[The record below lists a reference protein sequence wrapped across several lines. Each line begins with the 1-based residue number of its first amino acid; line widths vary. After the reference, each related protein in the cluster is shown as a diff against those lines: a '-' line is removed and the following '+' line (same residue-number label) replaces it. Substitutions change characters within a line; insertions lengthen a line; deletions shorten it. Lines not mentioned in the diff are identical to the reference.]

1 MDFSVFDTS
10 GLHLEIKERRY
21 LSNFL
26 LISVMSNILQY
37 WVGTIQGWA
46 SQAISRVESSLSLF
60 LKLSS
65 QVESSRERNQVE
77 SSRVES

>member
-1 MDFSVFDTS
+1 MAYS
-10 GLHLEIKERRY
+10 LE
-21 LSNFL
+21 
-26 LISVMSNILQY
+26 
-37 WVGTIQGWA
+37 QGWA

-77 SSRVES
+77 SSRERNQVESSLAKVFYIFFLLIFIKKVYNNFLSVYIYF